1 MASAEHDMEIN
12 EGFDRKTKGIP
23 CQKQGYLRLI
33 KRLWCAPWVWE
44 KEVFRV
50 TILAAVRDLK

>member
-33 KRLWCAPWVWE
+33 KRL
-44 KEVFRV
+44 
-50 TILAAVRDLK
+50 